1 MPVAFITGRVTDS
14 SGMDATGVL
23 TISPDPRVVIAD
35 DGVIVEPRTEKVHG
49 EFSVPVHAPSD
60 MTNPPPPWTYHV
72 VLARMAGMMRVP
84 IIDMHC
90 QIHEGE
96 NRITNLISSYPVSPA
111 HLTEIERQVRGVQDT
126 ASQIYEQIAQGR
138 IRGPQGDRGPTGP
151 AGPEGPK
158 GPPGERGMRGPRGST
173 GVGIQG
179 PPGKDGKDGKQGER
193 GLKGERGIAGVQGPR
208 GEMGPK
214 GDPGERG
221 PKGETGAPGVPG
233 APGKMGPK
241 GDKGDPGRSGYI
253 PAFAQ
258 QSAYY
263 SYEGLKSCLHNGQLV
278 EDSTIKLSQNDT
290 VTSPWL
296 KTWGRYMTVTVQ
308 IRGNDFVGGAHDNV
322 RMQLGIE
329 YVTTTNLKYRSATTI
344 NKLASYELMAVI
356 LQSPLTQMELALFK
370 QIRAFVYCPDD
381 MGQCWMD
388 VLAIHRVPVLAN
400 ASWQEPWQTTQIN

>member
-14 SGMDATGVL
+14 SGMDATGTL

-60 MTNPPPPWTYHV
+60 MTNPPPPWTYHI

-111 HLTEIERQVRGVQDT
+111 HLTEIERQVQGVQDT
-126 ASQIYEQIAQGR
+126 ASRIYEQIAAGR
-138 IRGPQGDRGPTGP
+138 VRGPQGDRGPVGP

-158 GPPGERGMRGPRGST
+158 GPAGDRGMRGPRGST

-179 PPGKDGKDGKQGER
+179 PPGKDGKDGERGER
-193 GLKGERGIAGVQGPR
+193 GLKGERGIAGVQGPP
-208 GEMGPK
+208 GETGPK
-214 GDPGERG
+214 GDR
-221 PKGETGAPGVPG
+221 GAP
-233 APGKMGPK
+233 GPK
-241 GDKGDPGRSGYI
+241 GDKGDPGAPGVQGPKGDKGDPGHSAYV

-263 SYEGLKSCLHNGQLV
+263 SYDQLKACLHNGLLV
-278 EDSTIKLSQNDT
+278 NDSTIKLSQGDT
-290 VTSPWL
+290 VTTPWL
-296 KTWGRYMTVTVQ
+296 KSWARYMALTVQ
-308 IRGNDFVGGAHDNV
+308 IRGENFVGGTHDTT
-322 RMQLGIE
+322 RLQLGIE
-329 YVTTTNLKYRSATTI
+329 YQATTNVKYRSSATI
-344 NKLASYELMAVI
+344 NKLSSYEMTAVI
-356 LQSPLTQMELALFK
+356 LQAPLNLVELNNMK
-370 QIRAFVYCPDD
+370 QVRAFVYCPDD
-381 MGQCWMD
+381 MGRCWMD
-388 VLAIHRVPVLAN
+388 VIAVHRVPVLSN
-400 ASWQEPWQTTQIN
+400 ASWQEPWQTAQVQ

>member
-14 SGMDATGVL
+14 SGMDATGTL

-60 MTNPPPPWTYHV
+60 MTNPPPPWTYHI

-111 HLTEIERQVRGVQDT
+111 HLTEIERQVQGVQDT
-126 ASQIYEQIAQGR
+126 ASRIYEQIAAGR
-138 IRGPQGDRGPTGP
+138 VRGPQGDRGPVGP

-158 GPPGERGMRGPRGST
+158 GPAGDRGMRGPRGST

-179 PPGKDGKDGKQGER
+179 PPGKDGKDGERGER
-193 GLKGERGIAGVQGPR
+193 GLKGERGIAGVQGPP
-208 GEMGPK
+208 GETGPK
-214 GDPGERG
+214 GDR
-221 PKGETGAPGVPG
+221 GAP
-233 APGKMGPK
+233 GPK
-241 GDKGDPGRSGYI
+241 GDKGDPGAPGVQGPKGDKGDPGHSAYV

-263 SYEGLKSCLHNGQLV
+263 SYDQLKACLHNGVMV

-290 VTSPWL
+290 ITTPWL
-296 KTWGRYMTVTVQ
+296 KSWARYMAVTVQ
-308 IRGNDFVGGAHDNV
+308 IRGENFVGGTHDTT
-322 RMQLGIE
+322 RLQLGIE
-329 YVTTTNLKYRSATTI
+329 YQATTNVKYRSSATI
-344 NKLASYELMAVI
+344 NKLSSYEMMAVI
-356 LQSPLTQMELALFK
+356 LQAPLNLVELNNIK
-370 QIRAFVYCPDD
+370 QVRAFVYCPDD
-381 MGQCWMD
+381 MGRCWMD
-388 VLAIHRVPVLAN
+388 VIAVHRVPVLSN
-400 ASWQEPWQTTQIN
+400 ASWQEPWQTAQV

>member
-14 SGMDATGVL
+14 SGMDATGTL

-60 MTNPPPPWTYHV
+60 MTNPPPPWTYHI

-111 HLTEIERQVRGVQDT
+111 HLTEIERQGRGVQDT
-126 ASQIYEQIAQGR
+126 ASRIYEQIAAGR
-138 IRGPQGDRGPTGP
+138 IRGPQGDRGPAGP

-158 GPPGERGMRGPRGST
+158 GPAGDRGMRGPRGST

-179 PPGKDGKDGKQGER
+179 PPGKNGKDGKQGER

-208 GEMGPK
+208 GETGPK
-214 GDPGERG
+214 GDRGDPG
-221 PKGETGAPGVPG
+221 PKGDKGEPGTQG
-233 APGKMGPK
+233 DTGPK
-241 GDKGDPGRSGYI
+241 GDKGDPGHSAYV

-263 SYEGLKSCLHNGQLV
+263 SYDQLKACLHNGLLV
-278 EDSTIKLSQNDT
+278 EDSTIKLSQGSA
-290 VTSPWL
+290 VTTPWL
-296 KTWGRYMTVTVQ
+296 KSWARYMAVTVQ
-308 IRGNDFVGGAHDNV
+308 IRGENFVGGAHDTT
-322 RMQLGIE
+322 RLQLGIE
-329 YVTTTNLKYRSATTI
+329 YQATTNVKYRSSTTI
-344 NKLASYELMAVI
+344 NKLSSYEMMAVI
-356 LQSPLTQMELALFK
+356 LQAPINLIELNNMK
-370 QIRAFVYCPDD
+370 QVRAFVYCPDD
-381 MGQCWMD
+381 MGRCWMD
-388 VLAIHRVPVLAN
+388 VIAVHRVPVLAN
-400 ASWQEPWQTTQIN
+400 ASWQEPWQTAQVQ